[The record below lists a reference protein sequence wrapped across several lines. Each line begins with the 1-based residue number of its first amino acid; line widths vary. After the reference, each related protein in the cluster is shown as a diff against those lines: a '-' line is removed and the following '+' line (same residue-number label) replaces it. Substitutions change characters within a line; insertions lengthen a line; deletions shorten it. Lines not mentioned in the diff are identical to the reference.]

1 MTTGKRKGSEEEAKK
16 RRRARER
23 LDRENLADW
32 YVRKLTVARLGG
44 SARYMRPEEVEVMRA
59 ILFAKRAAH
68 ERLGHDRWLSNSSM
82 RPEAKEKHF
91 GAVRARIA
99 AEARERRAARRKRR
113 ESRA

>member
-1 MTTGKRKGSEEEAKK
+1 MVTRQPEGTAEAAKK

-44 SARYMRPEEVEVMRA
+44 SARDMRPEEVELMRA
-59 ILFAKRAAH
+59 ILFAKRAVH
-68 ERLGHDRWLSNSSM
+68 ERLGHDRWLSNSRM
-82 RPEAKEKHF
+82 RPEAQEKHF

-99 AEARERRAARRKRR
+99 AEARERRAARRKQTR
-113 ESRA
+113 